1 MPRNPC
7 IKSDD
12 DRRQRLPRPPGR
24 CRGRPG
30 RTRFNAE
37 VRIRRVLSDAKPI
50 VETVSCLKVNAA
62 LAEQPGERWA
72 KRHVDLLH
80 EEGSR

>member
-1 MPRNPC
+1 M
-7 IKSDD
+7 
-12 DRRQRLPRPPGR
+12 
-24 CRGRPG
+24 
-30 RTRFNAE
+30 
-37 VRIRRVLSDAKPI
+37 LSDAKPI